1 MTQATQSSAERPFAR
16 KGDPRTA
23 PVRPDATTTPD
34 AAKPLRPIVQSGRVD
49 ISDIEDL
56 RGEELRLE
64 LVRRAGELVPLLAA
78 NAEATENNRRVVEAN
93 IEAIREAGLI
103 KITTPRRHG
112 GLETDM
118 RTKLDV
124 SRELARGCGSTAWVV
139 TLLNVCAW
147 FVTMGGK
154 ALQDDIWG
162 DNPDARIAGVFAPS
176 ATSRWTEGG
185 LIVSGKWAWASGCL
199 HADWALVGVPMVDR
213 DGQQVDQGFAL
224 IPMDELVIEDTWF
237 VVGMK
242 GTGSNTLIA
251 DDVFIPN
258 RRIVSVPALIEGTA
272 PSQSAG
278 GTLERSSFIPVA
290 ALALVG
296 PQLGLCAQAFDYVQG
311 KALTRGI
318 SYSFYD
324 RQADSPSFQLGLA
337 EAASKVDAAH
347 LFAYRAADVIDTAA
361 REGRNLDYLERARIR
376 MDVGCAITF
385 AREAV
390 DQLIS
395 IHGAGTFAAVSPLQR
410 IWRDVETGGRH
421 AVISPTISAEVYGR
435 ALVGIEGGVTALV

>member
-1 MTQATQSSAERPFAR
+1 MNMTSKSVTELPYAR
-16 KGDPRTA
+16 KGDSRTA
-23 PVRPDATTTPD
+23 ASLPDTARL
-34 AAKPLRPIVQSGRVD
+34 LRPVVQSGRVD
-49 ISDIEDL
+49 VSDIADL

-64 LVRRAGELVPLLAA
+64 LVRRAAGLVPLLAA
-78 NAEATENNRRVVEAN
+78 NAETTETNRRVVDAN
-93 IEAIREAGLI
+93 IEKIREAGLL
-103 KITTPRRHG
+103 KITTPRSQG

-118 RTKLDV
+118 RTMLDV
-124 SRELARGCGSTAWVV
+124 SRELARGCGSTAWVT

-147 FVTMGGK
+147 FVSMGGSE
-154 ALQDDIWG
+154 LQNDIWG

-199 HADWALVGVPMVDR
+199 HADWALVGVPIIDSNNVE
-213 DGQQVDQGFAL
+213 VDQGFAL
-224 IPMDELVIEDTWF
+224 VPMTEMAIEDTWF

-242 GTGSNTLIA
+242 GTGSNTMIA
-251 DDVFIPN
+251 QDIFIPN
-258 RRIVSVPALIEGTA
+258 RRIVSVPSLIEGSA
-272 PSQSAG
+272 ASQASG

-290 ALALVG
+290 ALALMG
-296 PQLGLCAQAFDYVQG
+296 PQLGLCAQAFDYVRS
-311 KALTRGI
+311 KATQRGI

-337 EAASKVDAAH
+337 DAASKMDAAH
-347 LFAYRAADVIDTAA
+347 LFSYRAADVVDRAA

-410 IWRDVETGGRH
+410 IWRDLETAGRH

>member
-1 MTQATQSSAERPFAR
+1 MTQATQSRVELPYAR
-16 KGDPRTA
+16 KGDSRTA
-23 PVRPDATTTPD
+23 ASVPETATL
-34 AAKPLRPIVQSGRVD
+34 LRPIVQSGRVD
-49 ISDIEDL
+49 ISDIEHL
-56 RGEELRLE
+56 RGEALRLE
-64 LVRRAGELVPLLAA
+64 LVRRAGGLVPLLTA
-78 NAEATENNRRVVEAN
+78 NAEATEANRRVVEVN
-93 IEAIREAGLI
+93 IEGIREAGLL
-103 KITTPRRHG
+103 KITTPRAHG

-118 RTKLDV
+118 RTMLDV
-124 SRELARGCGSTAWVV
+124 SRELARGCGSTAWVA

-154 ALQDDIWG
+154 ELQNDIWG

-176 ATSRWTEGG
+176 VTARWAEGG
-185 LIVSGKWAWASGCL
+185 LVVTGKWAWASGSL

-213 DGQQVDQGFAL
+213 DNNQVDQGFAL
-224 IPMDELVIEDTWF
+224 IPMTELVIEDTWF

-242 GTGSNTLIA
+242 GTGSNTLVA
-251 DDVFIPN
+251 EEVFIPN
-258 RRIVSVPALIEGTA
+258 RRIVSVPALIDGTA
-272 PSQSAG
+272 AAQSAG

-296 PQLGLCAQAFDYVQG
+296 PQLGLCAQAFDFVRS
-311 KALTRGI
+311 KATKRGI

-361 REGRNLDYLERARIR
+361 REGRNLDYLDRARVR

-390 DQLIS
+390 DQLVS
-395 IHGAGTFAAVSPLQR
+395 IHGAGTFAEVSPLQR
-410 IWRDVETGGRH
+410 IWRDLETAGRH
-421 AVISPTISAEVYGR
+421 AVISPTISAEVYGK